1 MSGPR
6 KPGAGIISEKM
17 TYEERL
23 FHYAYTIEEPHFLA
37 FRGLQKLNI
46 VRLQNELARKKG
58 NTWTNMAA
66 SDDVT
71 RDLSSTLHQ
80 YADAIRD
87 YAFFSSLQN
96 ITGSQAHEKRQD
108 LTFAFPEIA
117 TLPGDPFN
125 SVYRRLPDQS
135 LIPVDPLRKWLKAH
149 LPSQL
154 TYTKRELLLRTD
166 EYLKGEPPE
175 QVSLFVDKLARF
187 IVAFTGG
194 ISLVVPML
202 IIKIGKNLTK
212 SLVTT
217 SIAAVLFAGITS
229 LVLRANNTETVAATA
244 TYAAVL
250 VVFVGTSG

>member
-1 MSGPR
+1 
-6 KPGAGIISEKM
+6 
-17 TYEERL
+17 
-23 FHYAYTIEEPHFLA
+23 
-37 FRGLQKLNI
+37 
-46 VRLQNELARKKG
+46 
-58 NTWTNMAA
+58 MAA

-96 ITGSQAHEKRQD
+96 ISGSQAHEKRPD
-108 LTFAFPEIA
+108 LTHAFPEIA
-117 TLPGDPFN
+117 ALPGDPFN
-125 SVYRRLPDQS
+125 SVYRHLPDQS
-135 LIPVDPLRKWLKAH
+135 LIPVDPLRKWLKAR
-149 LPSQL
+149 LPRQL
-154 TYTKRELLLRTD
+154 AYSKCEQLLRTD
-166 EYLKGEPPE
+166 EFLKHEPPE

-187 IVAFTGG
+187 IVASTGG
-194 ISLVVPML
+194 LSLIVPML
-202 IIKIGKNLTK
+202 IMRIGENLTK

-217 SIAAVLFAGITS
+217 SIAVVLFAGITS